1 MKKCIIL
8 FVAFTI
14 IASYSLIAQV
24 SVNTDGSSADSSAI
38 LDLKSTNRGFLAPR
52 MTEEQRDA
60 ISSPA
65 EGLIIFNTA
74 TNGLN
79 FYAAGYWYE
88 ILGVVDPN
96 TVTNPTTHETWMDR
110 NLGASRV
117 ATSSDDT
124 AAYGDLY
131 QWGRATEGHQ
141 NRSSDTTST
150 NATTAVPNA
159 GNIWDSLFILTD
171 GDWLIT
177 INNNL
182 WQGLSGINNP
192 CPNGFR
198 LPTQAEWDAERLSWV
213 SNDASGA
220 FGSPLKLTAG
230 GYRPCQ
236 MSGGIYNDGSKGYYW
251 SSTVGTSNAYLL
263 YFEGDDAWIG
273 HTTIR
278 GYGQSI
284 RCIKD

>member
-1 MKKCIIL
+1 M
-8 FVAFTI
+8 

-24 SVNTDGSSADSSAI
+24 AVNTDGSSADSSAI
-38 LDLKSTNRGFLAPR
+38 LDLKSTSRGFLAPR

-65 EGLIIFNTA
+65 EGLIIFNTT

-88 ILGVVDPN
+88 IFGVVDPN
-96 TVTNPTTHETWMDR
+96 TVTNTTTGEIWMDR

-150 NATTAVPNA
+150 NATSAVPNA
-159 GNIWDSLFILTD
+159 GNVWDSLFILEAD
-171 GDWLIT
+171 SPHDWLT
-177 INNNL
+177 TTNNNL
-182 WQGLSGINNP
+182 WQGVSGINNP
-192 CPNGFR
+192 CPTGFR

-220 FGSPLKLTAG
+220 FGSPLRLTAG
-230 GYRPCQ
+230 GFRPTQ
-236 MSGGIYNDGSKGYYW
+236 MSGGIYYDGTDGFYW
-251 SSTVGTSNAYLL
+251 SSTVSTLTAYLL
-263 YFEGDDAWIG
+263 NFESDDAWIG
-273 HTTIR
+273 HTTSR
-278 GYGQSI
+278 GSGHSI